1 MEMSESFGYP
11 KGGYCGTLRE
21 EMELWHL
28 QDLAMD
34 DEMYC
39 SNSACDLNIPTRQVF
54 ADPFAS
60 RMRWKAR
67 NGTTRHFCATCA
79 KAIAI
84 WHAER
89 Q

>member
-1 MEMSESFGYP
+1 MAMSESSDYS
-11 KGGYCGTLRE
+11 RE
-21 EMELWHL
+21 ACCDTWAEGMELWRR
-28 QDLAMD
+28 QCSETDDDL
-34 DEMYC
+34 YC